1 MHLDYCIKIT
11 ERRLVVNYDEKR
23 GTLILG
29 FSFFSKQVVVTKKA
43 VVVSEETRV
52 VNGRDPDLIG
62 KIIGNFT
69 EEVTGGLEDLESPN
83 TDSGIS
89 SVRICQSQT
98 L

>member
-1 MHLDYCIKIT
+1 M
-11 ERRLVVNYDEKR
+11 
-23 GTLILG
+23 
-29 FSFFSKQVVVTKKA
+29 VTKKA

-98 L
+98 LLFRFNSSVLSNQSVQIV